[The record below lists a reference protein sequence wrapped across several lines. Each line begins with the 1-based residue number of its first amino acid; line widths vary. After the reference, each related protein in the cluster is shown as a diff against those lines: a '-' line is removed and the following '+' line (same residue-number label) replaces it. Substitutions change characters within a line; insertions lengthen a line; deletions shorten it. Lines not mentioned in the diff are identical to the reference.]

1 MRAKVKNIDKTL
13 QFLYI
18 EYNKLSVQP
27 VPMKILIV
35 EDNPADHRLF
45 REMLGEV
52 QHAPY
57 ELLHANRLSAALQR
71 LEQETIDVVFLDLG
85 LPDSQ
90 GLNTFQRL
98 YRQIPDIPIVV
109 LSGEDNE
116 EWAVEAVR
124 QGAQD
129 YLIKG
134 EVNGALLLRSMRYA
148 CERMRFRQAL
158 SESETKYRAL
168 FESAGDG
175 IGILTR
181 EGEFVDCNA
190 RTLQMFHVP
199 RAALIGKTPADFSPP
214 LQPDGT
220 PSEKKVMEM
229 LRAALA
235 GTPQF
240 FEWNYIL
247 PDQTDLDVEVG
258 LSRIEL
264 QGVPHLQAVARDIS
278 ERKKVEEELRRT
290 NQEMALWVAEL
301 EKRNQQALMLNEM
314 GNLLQ
319 SCLADDE
326 VCTVLGQYA
335 DRLFPGLAGALYRFN
350 AGRDLLELAYGWGE
364 NLQVEEEFPPEACW
378 ALRRGRTHM
387 VTAPSYAQLHCQHL
401 GENVSTSYL
410 CLPLSAQGETLG
422 LLYLQEGPDEV
433 IQRWETLGGIV
444 AERLALAVANLKLR
458 ETLRTQSVR
467 DALTGLLNRRYMEE
481 TLDRELR
488 RAAADKQPLGLVL
501 VDLDN
506 FSAFNRNFGHDAGDA
521 ILRALGAFIK
531 TCLRADD
538 MACRSAGEE
547 FLLVF
552 PETDLAEVCQR
563 GELLCE
569 GIKKLH
575 VYDAGRPLEPVS
587 ASIGAAVFPESGS
600 NREMLLVAVQA
611 AMIQARAAGG
621 GQVVAAP
628 NQ

>member
-1 MRAKVKNIDKTL
+1 
-13 QFLYI
+13 
-18 EYNKLSVQP
+18 
-27 VPMKILIV
+27 MKILIV

-45 REMLGEV
+45 RQMFGEV

-57 ELLHANRLSAALQR
+57 ELLHANTLSAALLC

-116 EWAVEAVR
+116 EWAAEAVR

-158 SESETKYRAL
+158 SDSETKYRAL

-175 IGILTR
+175 IAILTGK
-181 EGEFVDCNA
+181 GEFVDCNGRA
-190 RTLQMFHVP
+190 LQMFHVP
-199 RAALIGKTPADFSPP
+199 RAALIGKTLADFSPP
-214 LQPDGT
+214 FQPDGK
-220 PSEKKVMEM
+220 PSEEKGMEK
-229 LRAALA
+229 LQAALA

-240 FEWNYIL
+240 FEWNYIR
-247 PDQTDLDVEVG
+247 PDQTDLDVEVA

-290 NQEMALWVAEL
+290 NQEMALWVDEL
-301 EKRNQQALMLNEM
+301 EKRNQQAVMLNEM

-350 AGRDLLELAYGWGE
+350 AGRDLLEMAFGWGE
-364 NLQVEEEFPPEACW
+364 NLHGEAEFPPEACW

-387 VTAPSYAQLHCQHL
+387 VSTPYGQQRCQHL
-401 GENVSTSYL
+401 GENVSASYL

-488 RAAADKQPLGLVL
+488 RAAVDKQPLGLAL

-506 FSAFNRNFGHDAGDA
+506 FSTFNRNFGHEAGDA
-521 ILRALGAFIK
+521 TLRALGGFIK

-552 PETDLAEVCQR
+552 PETDLAEVLQR
-563 GELLCE
+563 VELLCE
-569 GIKKLH
+569 GIMKMH

-587 ASIGAAVFPESGS
+587 ASIGVAVFPDSGS
-600 NREMLLVAVQA
+600 NREMLLVAAQA
-611 AMIQARAAGG
+611 AMNQARAAGG

>member
-1 MRAKVKNIDKTL
+1 MR
-13 QFLYI
+13 
-18 EYNKLSVQP
+18 
-27 VPMKILIV
+27 ILLV
-35 EDNPADHRLF
+35 EDNPADHHLF
-45 REMLGEV
+45 RQMFAEV
-52 QHAPY
+52 QHVPY
-57 ELLHANRLSAALQR
+57 ELLHASRLSAALQR
-71 LEQETIDVVFLDLG
+71 LELETVDVVFLDLG

-90 GLNTFQRL
+90 GLDTFQRL
-98 YRQIPDIPIVV
+98 YRQVPHTPIVV
-109 LSGEDNE
+109 LSGDSNE
-116 EWAVEAVR
+116 EWAAEAVR

-175 IGILTR
+175 IGILTA

-190 RTLQMFHVP
+190 RALQMFHVP
-199 RAALIGKTPADFSPP
+199 RAVLIGKTPADFSPP
-214 LQPDGT
+214 FQPDGR
-220 PSEKKVMEM
+220 PSEEKGMEM
-229 LRAALA
+229 FQAALA

-240 FEWNYIL
+240 FEWKYIR
-247 PDQTDLDVEVG
+247 PDQTDFDVEVA

-278 ERKKVEEELRRT
+278 ERKKTEEELRRT
-290 NQEMALWVAEL
+290 NQEMALWVDEL

-326 VCTVLGQYA
+326 VCTVLEQYA
-335 DRLFPGLAGALYRFN
+335 ERLFPGLAGALYRFN
-350 AGRDLLELAYGWGE
+350 AGRDVLELAFGWGE
-364 NLQVEEEFPPEACW
+364 NLHIETEFSPEACW

-387 VTAPSYAQLHCQHL
+387 VTAAYSQVHCQHL
-401 GENVSTSYL
+401 SEAGTASYM
-410 CLPLSAQGETLG
+410 CLPLSAQGELLG

-433 IQRWETLGGIV
+433 IQRWETLGEIV

-467 DALTGLLNRRYMEE
+467 DPLTGLLNRRYLEE
-481 TLDRELR
+481 TLGRELR
-488 RAAADKQPLGLVL
+488 RAAADKRPLGLVL
-501 VDLDN
+501 VDLDDFN
-506 FSAFNRNFGHDAGDA
+506 AFNRNFGHEAGDA
-521 ILRALGAFIK
+521 VLRALGGYLK

-552 PETDLAEVCQR
+552 PETDPAEMLQR
-563 GELLCE
+563 AGLMCE
-569 GIKKLH
+569 GIKKLRI
-575 VYDAGRPLEPVS
+575 YDAGRPLGPVS
-587 ASIGAAVFPESGS
+587 ASVGVAVFPFNGG
-600 NREMLLVAVQA
+600 NREMLLAAVQS
-611 AMIQARAAGG
+611 AMSQARAAGG
-621 GQVVAAP
+621 GQVMAAP
-628 NQ
+628 EQ